1 MLRFIAR
8 RVLVAI
14 PLLFAASI
22 LTFIMVINIGEPQKL
37 EDLRTKPG
45 VSPTTISNLEHQYGL
60 DQRPITRYWDWI
72 NGFVR
77 GDWGTDSEQT
87 DVRSDLWRAMQ
98 VTLKLLIFAQ
108 ISAVILGIMVGL
120 ISALRQ
126 YSAFDYIATGSAF
139 FFFSIPTFVLASL
152 FKQFLAIEINPWLR
166 QPSISTTIVII
177 LGVLGLLC
185 GIGVVRNRFRFERK
199 KPLNKMI
206 LGAVAGVA
214 VVAASLLMFKLIW
227 GGNVYREGNPKPLI
241 PTTSEATP
249 GFKGSRWETFQDFF
263 WHALLPS
270 LTLITIS
277 FAGYSRFMRAS
288 MLETMNS
295 DYVRTARAKGIKEG
309 RTVFRHAFRNS
320 LIPLTTQVALD
331 FGALLAGAIITER
344 VFAWAGM
351 GRFFTDALTNREPY
365 PILAFVMV
373 TAVAVVTFNMI
384 ADILYARL
392 DPRIRLD

>member
-45 VSPTTISNLEHQYGL
+45 VSPQTISNLEHQYGL
-60 DQRPITRYWDWI
+60 DQPPLTRYWDWI
-72 NGFVR
+72 GGFVK

-108 ISAVILGIMVGL
+108 LAAVILGILVGL
-120 ISALRQ
+120 VSALRQ

-152 FKQFLAIEINPWLR
+152 FKQFLAIKINPWLR
-166 QPSISTTIVII
+166 EPSISTTIVII
-177 LGVLGLLC
+177 FGVLGLLC
-185 GIGVVRNRFRFERK
+185 GIGVVRNRYRYERK
-199 KPLNKMI
+199 KPLNKVV

-214 VVAASLLMFKLIW
+214 VVAAGLLVFKVVW

-241 PTTSEATP
+241 CLLYTS
-249 GFKGSRWETFQDFF
+249 
-263 WHALLPS
+263 PS
-270 LTLITIS
+270 
-277 FAGYSRFMRAS
+277 
-288 MLETMNS
+288 
-295 DYVRTARAKGIKEG
+295 
-309 RTVFRHAFRNS
+309 
-320 LIPLTTQVALD
+320 
-331 FGALLAGAIITER
+331 
-344 VFAWAGM
+344 
-351 GRFFTDALTNREPY
+351 
-365 PILAFVMV
+365 
-373 TAVAVVTFNMI
+373 
-384 ADILYARL
+384 
-392 DPRIRLD
+392 PRD